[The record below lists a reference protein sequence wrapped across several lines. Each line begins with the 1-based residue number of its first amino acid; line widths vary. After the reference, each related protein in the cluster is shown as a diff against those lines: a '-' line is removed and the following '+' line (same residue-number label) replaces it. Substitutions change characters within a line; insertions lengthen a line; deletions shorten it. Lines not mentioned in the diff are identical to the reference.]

1 MSKRH
6 NIPWGDQWGDANLHR
21 RHTDKLTREPVGNPL
36 AVLAFLFVMC
46 MAVFGA
52 IALAT
57 GWVPHR

>member
-21 RHTDKLTREPVGNPL
+21 RHTDKLTREPVDNPL
-36 AVLAFLFVMC
+36 GIVASLIVLTF
-46 MAVFGA
+46 AVFGA
-52 IALAT
+52 LALFA